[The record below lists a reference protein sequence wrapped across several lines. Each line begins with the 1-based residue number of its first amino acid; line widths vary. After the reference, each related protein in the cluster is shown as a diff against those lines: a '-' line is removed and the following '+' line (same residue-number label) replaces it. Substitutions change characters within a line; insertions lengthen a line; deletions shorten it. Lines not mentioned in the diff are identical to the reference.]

1 MKKLTGLLAMLLIL
15 SLAAFA
21 QQRGGGGGQAQGGGG
36 GHSQAGGGG
45 HPPGGG
51 GGRQGGAPAQVGG
64 GHIPARGPAPYR
76 GPAQVQRGN
85 DGGGR
90 SGGGTVQA
98 QHGND
103 GGGRSGGGAVQ
114 AQRGNNG
121 GGRPGGDQGR
131 QSFRDQQGHP
141 EGPHVHPQGDRWV
154 GHDGGRNDARYHQD
168 RVWEHGRFGGEIG
181 RNHIYRIEGGGRDR
195 FWFGGNYWGV
205 APYDYDYTGDWLW
218 GSDDIVLYDDPDH
231 PGWYLAYNPRLGT
244 YVHVQYLGNQ

>member
-1 MKKLTGLLAMLLIL
+1 MKKLTGLLAVLLIS

-21 QQRGGGGGQAQGGGG
+21 QQ
-36 GHSQAGGGG
+36 SGGG
-45 HPPGGG
+45 HPQGG

-64 GHIPARGPAPYR
+64 GHIPAHGPAPSR
-76 GPAQVQRGN
+76 GSAQPQRGN
-85 DGGGR
+85 QGGGR
-90 SGGGTVQA
+90 Q
-98 QHGND
+98 
-103 GGGRSGGGAVQ
+103 GGGAVQ
-114 AQRGNNG
+114 AQRGNDG

-131 QSFRDQQGHP
+131 QTFRDQQGHP
-141 EGPHVHPQGDRWV
+141 EAPHVHPQGDVWV

-168 RVWEHGRFGGEIG
+168 NVWAHGHFGGEIG

-195 FWFGGNYWGV
+195 FWFGGNFWGV
-205 APYDYDYTGDWLW
+205 APYDYDYTSDWLW